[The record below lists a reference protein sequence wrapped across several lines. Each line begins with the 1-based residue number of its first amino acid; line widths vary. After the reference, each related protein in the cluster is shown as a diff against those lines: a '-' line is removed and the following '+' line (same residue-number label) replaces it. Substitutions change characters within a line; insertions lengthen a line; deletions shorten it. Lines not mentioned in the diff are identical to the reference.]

1 MDRPDVLRKICKLRV
16 TTPMDVIYLNLA
28 GFEGQDASQFL
39 STLMVPFHT
48 VISHTPALEELYLA
62 HTVLNTDLATA
73 VLSAHH
79 LHTITLSSCIVEEP
93 LELQI
98 CTTVLNANF
107 YHMGEK
113 TLNPGLSFRRSPT
126 YVIYAWPLTREP
138 TSPSLLPEFVLE
150 ATSSLT
156 WCAFI
161 LTASEIGRSR
171 YWRNGSLK
179 PKLRTAKDCSSR
191 ISNSK
196 RRLVSIRRKSVL
208 SWPLWRVRRCN
219 ISSWRASR
227 TRNRRSSTALRTP
240 FRISTHS
247 LSCAAKAPGKSRR
260 RTLDGQA
267 QPGNTHPTW
276 PTSLVSHTLGGTS
289 SSISTSRRRPR
300 CIFSRRASEK
310 IGGPSRT
317 SRIRYTVTGTVL
329 PSFLPHTVRR

>member
-1 MDRPDVLRKICKLRV
+1 MRDSIDSGYARLQRSVAVLMDRPDVLRKICKLRV

-138 TSPSLLPEFVLE
+138 TSPSLQDE
-150 ATSSLT
+150 
-156 WCAFI
+156 I
-161 LTASEIGRSR
+161 L
-171 YWRNGSLK
+171 
-179 PKLRTAKDCSSR
+179 
-191 ISNSK
+191 
-196 RRLVSIRRKSVL
+196 
-208 SWPLWRVRRCN
+208 
-219 ISSWRASR
+219 
-227 TRNRRSSTALRTP
+227 
-240 FRISTHS
+240 H
-247 LSCAAKAPGKSRR
+247 R
-260 RTLDGQA
+260 RTLQRGQE
-267 QPGNTHPTW
+267 
-276 PTSLVSHTLGGTS
+276 
-289 SSISTSRRRPR
+289 STDFLLIDTNLRFEFEMR
-300 CIFSRRASEK
+300 E
-310 IGGPSRT
+310 
-317 SRIRYTVTGTVL
+317 L
-329 PSFLPHTVRR
+329 QSFAVRSFGLSDPFRQ